1 MGGVTALGFARHESS
16 YHRYSFLCPSRK
28 DDTQSRLSPEDAV
41 LPEEEAIL
49 ESRAAPVG
57 VRG

>member
-1 MGGVTALGFARHESS
+1 MLGFARHESS
-16 YHRYSFLCPSRK
+16 YHRYSFLCPSCK
-28 DDTQSRLSPEDAV
+28 DDTQSRLSPEDAM